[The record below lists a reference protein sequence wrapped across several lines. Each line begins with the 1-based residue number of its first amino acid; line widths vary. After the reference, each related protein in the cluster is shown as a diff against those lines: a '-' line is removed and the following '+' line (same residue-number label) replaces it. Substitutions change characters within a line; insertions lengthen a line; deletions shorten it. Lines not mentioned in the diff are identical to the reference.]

1 MIFLKESLYGWGVCN
16 IPQPRVTRDVFAD
29 RRMRHVPVEEE
40 RRLRRAGIGLL
51 ALCRLLLRRDLR
63 VLQTLSVVALSLSM
77 IILFGLAGLFLPLP
91 EEEENP
97 PLEILA
103 MVMDEPIIEPPPVVR
118 DAEPQ
123 TVQHP
128 EPNKAVV
135 QERANPAPKPVEPPP
150 AVKPL
155 PVEKVEPTL
164 PPRVVS
170 LPAKPEDAISLPGP
184 QTTVRQYRESI
195 PAPGPMPAGKP
206 DAGFDASATKEPVIA
221 SARVGNRYQN
231 TPETSVQSLP
241 KRRQTRFSTGTAT
254 EVDLPSS
261 GGLGKNFTMAHAAQS
276 LRGTGNARLFVP
288 GNNNSDVEIRGA
300 VGIPGG
306 VEDVAGD
313 AAITVA
319 PSQHDKRG
327 VGERVGMV
335 GGTEDVDIPVLVGTG
350 SASGSLGGRDPISA
364 NPAGDGSVSGK
375 VVFNGV
381 EDGHYDPAKMISL
394 NQLKACIDP
403 NAENPLKESLAAG
416 LDADEKCSVRNM
428 VFFFIHPE
436 NAYTLQVDIYNPENF
451 IDRCDA
457 LRTALQCINP

>member
-1 MIFLKESLYGWGVCN
+1 
-16 IPQPRVTRDVFAD
+16 
-29 RRMRHVPVEEE
+29 
-40 RRLRRAGIGLL
+40 
-51 ALCRLLLRRDLR
+51 
-63 VLQTLSVVALSLSM
+63 
-77 IILFGLAGLFLPLP
+77 
-91 EEEENP
+91 
-97 PLEILA
+97 
-103 MVMDEPIIEPPPVVR
+103 
-118 DAEPQ
+118 
-123 TVQHP
+123 
-128 EPNKAVV
+128 
-135 QERANPAPKPVEPPP
+135 
-150 AVKPL
+150 
-155 PVEKVEPTL
+155 
-164 PPRVVS
+164 
-170 LPAKPEDAISLPGP
+170 
-184 QTTVRQYRESI
+184 
-195 PAPGPMPAGKP
+195 MPAGKP